1 MMEINIDGIETIVYH
16 MESEGF
22 SGEIIDESP
31 DRFHGILQ
39 VKNENVGPV
48 MLHKGCYLVALTE
61 EDDIDDRFMMIDPDS
76 DTTVI
81 AMGPG
86 AWMLRKAFEICGIG
100 WRHADMKV
108 NR

>member
-1 MMEINIDGIETIVYH
+1 MMEINIDGIETIVYR

-31 DRFHGILQ
+31 DRFHGVVQI
-39 VKNENVGPV
+39 KDANIGP
-48 MLHKGCYLVALTE
+48 MMFHKGCYLMAVID
-61 EDDIDDRFMMIDPDS
+61 EDGVDDRFAMVDPDS
-76 DTTVI
+76 DTVVT

-100 WRHADMKV
+100 WHHAGMEEC
-108 NR
+108 